1 MKKEASRARPVPTL
15 TRKIRERSDWFYD
28 EATMARR
35 DDVRLN
41 EMSSLFDLGLF
52 PAAVCAGAVANVL
65 LTILVTRLVRHSGWP
80 IGLPAWLA
88 IVLAANL
95 LPVVILRALTLQRR
109 THYRPVREMS
119 FFGDQ
124 HKFPIWVY
132 ALASFNM
139 AVWVSA
145 SWAVFGQPDNPQL
158 HLLLI
163 AAALLVTSFP
173 LWVRLLRR

>member
-1 MKKEASRARPVPTL
+1 MG
-15 TRKIRERSDWFYD
+15 
-28 EATMARR
+28 
-35 DDVRLN
+35 
-41 EMSSLFDLGLF
+41 SLFDLGLF
-52 PAAVCAGAVANVL
+52 PPAVCAGAVVNVL
-65 LTILVTRLVRHSGWP
+65 LTMMVTRLVRHSGWP
-80 IGLPAWLA
+80 VDLSAWVA

-95 LPVVILRALTLQRR
+95 LPVVLLRALTIKPGAV
-109 THYRPVREMS
+109 YRPVREMS
-119 FFGDQ
+119 FVGDQ

-145 SWAVFGQPDNPQL
+145 AWVVFGQPDNPRL

>member
-1 MKKEASRARPVPTL
+1 
-15 TRKIRERSDWFYD
+15 
-28 EATMARR
+28 MARR

-41 EMSSLFDLGLF
+41 EMGSLFDLGLF
-52 PAAVCAGAVANVL
+52 PLAVCSGAVVNVL

-80 IGLPAWLA
+80 VDLPEWVA

-95 LPVVILRALTLQRR
+95 LPVVLLRALTLKRE
-109 THYRPVREMS
+109 TVYRPVREMS
-119 FFGDQ
+119 FNGDQ

-145 SWAVFGQPDNPQL
+145 SWIIFGRPDNPQL

-173 LWVRLLRR
+173 LWVRLVRR